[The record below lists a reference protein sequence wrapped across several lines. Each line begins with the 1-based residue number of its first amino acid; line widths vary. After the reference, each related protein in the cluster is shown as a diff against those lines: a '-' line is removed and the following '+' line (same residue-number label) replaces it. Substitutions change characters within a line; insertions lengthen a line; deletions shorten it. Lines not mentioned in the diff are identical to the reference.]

1 MLLGAHMSIAGG
13 VFNAP
18 VRGRSIGC
26 DTIQIFVKNANQW
39 VGKPISDEEADKFQE
54 TKKETGIDPVFSHNS
69 YLINLAS
76 PDDALYEKSVN
87 AMLDELHRSEKLKL
101 PFLVIHPGSHVGSGE
116 EAGLKRIAEA
126 LNTLFAKTKGY
137 RGKIALETTAGQ
149 KSNLGYKFEHLAYLI
164 KAVKDKKRLGVC
176 YDTCHTFAAGY
187 DLRTKKA
194 YDATFK
200 EFDKLVGLD
209 RICAFHLN
217 DSVKELG
224 SNIDRHA
231 HIGQGHIGEDGFRLL
246 LNDERFENIPMVL
259 ETPKGPDMAED
270 VMNLRVLRGLI
281 RKKGRKS

>member
-18 VRGRSIGC
+18 TRGKSVGC
-26 DTIQIFVKNANQW
+26 DTIQIFVKNANRW
-39 VGKPISDEEADKFQE
+39 VGKIITDEEIEQFRQA
-54 TKKETGIDPVFSHNS
+54 KKDTGINPIFSHNS

-76 PDDALYEKSVN
+76 PDDALYEKSAN
-87 AMLDELHRSEKLKL
+87 AMLDELERSEKLRL

-126 LNTLFAKTKGY
+126 LKTLLAETKGY
-137 RGKIALETTAGQ
+137 KVKIALETTAGQ
-149 KSNLGYKFEHLAYLI
+149 KSNLGHKFEHLAYLI
-164 KAVKDKKRLGVC
+164 QVAKDKKRLCVC

-187 DLRTKKA
+187 DIRTKKA
-194 YDATFK
+194 YEATFK
-200 EFDKLVGLD
+200 EFDRAVGLN

-217 DSVKELG
+217 DSVRELG

-231 HIGQGHIGEDGFRLL
+231 HIGQGHIGEEGFRLL
-246 LNDERFENIPMVL
+246 VNDERFANIPMVL
-259 ETPKGPDMAED
+259 ETPKGPEMAED

-281 RKKGRKS
+281 RKERRKN

>member
-1 MLLGAHMSIAGG
+1 MSIAGG
-13 VFNAP
+13 AFNAP
-18 VRGRSIGC
+18 TRGKSAGC

-39 VGKPISDEEADKFQE
+39 VGKPISDEDAEKFQE

-76 PDDALYEKSVN
+76 PDDALYEKSAN
-87 AMLDELHRSEKLKL
+87 AMLDELERSEKLKL

-126 LNTLFAKTKGY
+126 LNSLLAKTKGY
-137 RGKIALETTAGQ
+137 RVKIALETTAGQ
-149 KSNLGYKFEHLAYLI
+149 KSNLGSKFEHLSYLI
-164 KAVKDKKRLGVC
+164 DAVKDKKRLCVC

-194 YDATFK
+194 YEATFK
-200 EFDKLVGLD
+200 EFDSVVGLD
-209 RICAFHLN
+209 RLCAFHLN
-217 DSVKELG
+217 DAVKELG

-231 HIGQGHIGEDGFRLL
+231 HIGQGHIGEEGFRLL

-270 VMNLRVLRGLI
+270 VMNLKVLRGLI
-281 RKKGRKS
+281 RQKGKKK

>member
-18 VRGRSIGC
+18 VRGKSIGC

-39 VGKPISDEEADKFQE
+39 VGKPISDEEAEKFQE
-54 TKKETGIDPVFSHNS
+54 TKKETGIDPIFSHDS

-87 AMLDELHRSEKLKL
+87 AMLDELERSEKLNL

-126 LNTLFAKTKGY
+126 LNSLFAKTKGY
-137 RGKIALETTAGQ
+137 KVKIALETTAGQ
-149 KSNLGYKFEHLAYLI
+149 KSNLGYKFEHLGYLI
-164 KAVKDKKRLGVC
+164 KAAKDKKRICVC

-200 EFDKLVGLD
+200 EFDKVVGLD

-217 DSVKELG
+217 DAVKELG

-231 HIGQGHIGEDGFRLL
+231 HIGQGYIGEEGFRLL
-246 LNDERFENIPMVL
+246 LNDETFENIPMVL

-281 RKKGRKS
+281 RQKGTMK